1 MFICLHLNDMKK
13 LQLITLG
20 FSLFGF
26 MSMSAQKVEGR
37 VFDKKTNNPI
47 AEGEVTF
54 FNDKGDRIATVYTS
68 TDGVYVF
75 EPKRMAD
82 IHKVSTAAKNYSK
95 AEVLLNQMDNGV
107 VANFGLT
114 SVQETQNKSYTIAS
128 GDYNTSRT
136 SNQNYDSSTLPS
148 FYYDFNSSY
157 LNADN
162 KASVDEIVSYM
173 YNNREARVRVHVY
186 FDTRGNARYDEWLA
200 DRRADRVINYM
211 IMKGISPSRLLK
223 LVETV
228 YQNVPPKEGSYP
240 SGRSENRRCDFDLI

>member
-1 MFICLHLNDMKK
+1 MKK

-20 FSLFGF
+20 LSLFSF
-26 MSMSAQKVEGR
+26 ISVSAQKIEGK

-47 AEGEVTF
+47 GEGEVTF
-54 FNDKGDRIATVYTS
+54 FNSSGDRIATVYTS
-68 TDGVYVF
+68 ADGAYVF
-75 EPKRMAD
+75 EPKRMTD

-114 SVQETQNKSYTIAS
+114 SVVSESQNRGNTIAS
-128 GDYNTSRT
+128 GDYNTTRT
-136 SNQNYDSSTLPS
+136 SNVNYDSSTLPS

-157 LNADN
+157 LNTDN
-162 KASVDEIVSYM
+162 KASVDEIVAYM
-173 YNNREARVRVHVY
+173 YNNPEARVRVHVY
-186 FDTRGNARYDEWLA
+186 FDTRGNAKYDEWLA

-211 IMKGISPSRLLK
+211 VMKGISPSRLLK

-228 YQNVPPKEGSYP
+228 YQNVPPKEGSYR
-240 SGRSENRRCDFDLI
+240 SGGSENRRCDFDLI